1 MNDDAQ
7 LLGQGICFPP
17 RISAEGR
24 WAWSAGA
31 ENIRQAIQI
40 ILQTEPQERL
50 MLPEFGGGLKRLL
63 FQPNVSA
70 THRLIEEAITK
81 SLERWERR
89 IRLTSVDVEPDPR
102 DPRAA
107 IATVRYSLVAI
118 DRNDQVQV
126 RIGLSS

>member
-1 MNDDAQ
+1 MSNDGQ
-7 LLGQGICFPP
+7 LLGQGVHFPP

-24 WAWSAGA
+24 WAWSSGSD
-31 ENIRQAIQI
+31 NIRQAIQI

-50 MLPEFGGGLKRLL
+50 SLPEFGGGLKRLL

-89 IRLTSVDVEPDPR
+89 IRLTSVDVEPDPG
-102 DPRAA
+102 DARAA

-126 RIGLSS
+126 RIALSS